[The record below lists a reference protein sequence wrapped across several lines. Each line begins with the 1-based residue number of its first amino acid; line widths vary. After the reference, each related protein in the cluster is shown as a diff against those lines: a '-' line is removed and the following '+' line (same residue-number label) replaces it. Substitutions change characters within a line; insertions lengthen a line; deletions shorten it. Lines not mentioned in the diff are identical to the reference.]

1 MNARR
6 IGGIVVIVFV
16 ALATLTFMVAY
27 ILFTN
32 DIQKTYEGI
41 SSLTAQLTETPL
53 VPLEYLT
60 MGEGYPVILVHGM
73 WGGVDQGL
81 VEARNY
87 LKNFKAIIVSRFGY
101 FRTPFPS
108 NASPALQAEAY
119 TYLLDTLGVD
129 KAAIVGISAGSTS
142 SLQFALKY
150 SDRCLA
156 LILLSSQGPSSASLP
171 PKWAFSMFAQTDSIM
186 WVASTY
192 FRSMMVSL
200 IGVPKEILAQR
211 TPEDEKHV
219 DDILATLLP
228 VKLRSKGIL
237 FDAYVATPDIAT
249 FPFEQ
254 VRVPTVVFHAKD
266 DPLSSFRSARSMAER
281 IPNAKFVA
289 FEKGGHLLLGNEE
302 LVESEILNFL
312 THCINFEANEK
323 RDLSSPLYQLNPS
336 TLSTR

>member
-186 WVASTY
+186 WAASTY

-200 IGVPKEILAQR
+200 IGVPKEMLAQL

-228 VKLRSKGIL
+228 VKPRSKGIL
-237 FDAYVATPDIAT
+237 FDAYGAPSDIAT

-254 VRVPTVVFHAKD
+254 VRVRAYQQSCFMRKMTRCHR
-266 DPLSSFRSARSMAER
+266 LEARDLWLREYQMQNLLHS
-281 IPNAKFVA
+281 K
-289 FEKGGHLLLGNEE
+289 KGGIYS
-302 LVESEILNFL
+302 LVIR
-312 THCINFEANEK
+312 T
-323 RDLSSPLYQLNPS
+323 
-336 TLSTR
+336 